1 MKTWFLL
8 IQVQENIFLKNVKVK
23 WSTKPTRPIQKSV
36 PNGTFHKNKDSS
48 GKDWPSKLILLK

>member
-1 MKTWFLL
+1 M
-8 IQVQENIFLKNVKVK
+8 QENIFLKNVKVK